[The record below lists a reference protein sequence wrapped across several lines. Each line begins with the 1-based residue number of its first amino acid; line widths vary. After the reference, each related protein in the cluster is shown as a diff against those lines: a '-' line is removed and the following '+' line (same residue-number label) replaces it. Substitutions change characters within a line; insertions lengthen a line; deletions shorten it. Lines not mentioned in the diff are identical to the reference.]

1 MAVSARWH
9 LVPPIDYTISSPTLV
24 TSAPGGFTVRIPA
37 GQTTATVTVTPIVS
51 AEVEGPETA
60 IFSAEGSSATVT
72 IVDQFAPLALTV
84 TNTNDAGA
92 GSLRAAILAAN
103 ANAGVTDTI
112 GFDIPGP
119 GPHSIA
125 LTSVLPVI
133 NDPVIIDGT
142 TEPNFAGIPI
152 VELVGTGIA
161 GGNAYGLRLDAGSST
176 VRGLVIN
183 RFSLAGIQIVTG
195 GANSI
200 SGNYIGTDTGGT
212 LARANG
218 TGIIVTV
225 SVGNTIGG
233 TSLAQRNVIAGNQ
246 SGGINIDGG
255 SGNTVQG
262 NLIGLDVTGTLALG
276 NGAMGISV
284 FASLSNVIGGTAVGA
299 GNVIAASTSINLS
312 LQGNSNNN
320 TVQGNRIGT
329 NAAGT
334 ARLTPGQNG
343 VYVIGSTGNLI
354 GGTVPAARN
363 LISGG
368 GGSGQVVLG
377 VASSSNTV
385 QGNYIGTDV
394 TGTTALTNSTWGIQ
408 IGGPGNAIG
417 GSAPGAG
424 NVISGNFAG
433 GIVLFVNATGNTIHG
448 NRIGTA
454 ADGVTAL
461 PNQNYGIGIQGGT
474 GNAIGLANAPNV
486 IAFNTGA
493 GIAATFGTQN
503 AFRNNAISRNGGL
516 GIDLGTTGRYGER
529 RGRRGPGPEQP
540 AELPRPD
547 RRGRRRR
554 GHAEQRRERHIPHRV
569 LRQHRVRSVWP
580 WRGRDVPRRGGRD
593 DRRHWQRHDSA
604 FHCRRGSIRD
614 RDGN

>member
-1 MAVSARWH
+1 M
-9 LVPPIDYTISSPTLV
+9 
-24 TSAPGGFTVRIPA
+24 
-37 GQTTATVTVTPIVS
+37 
-51 AEVEGPETA
+51 
-60 IFSAEGSSATVT
+60 
-72 IVDQFAPLALTV
+72 
-84 TNTNDAGA
+84 
-92 GSLRAAILAAN
+92 
-103 ANAGVTDTI
+103 
-112 GFDIPGP
+112 
-119 GPHSIA
+119 
-125 LTSVLPVI
+125 
-133 NDPVIIDGT
+133 
-142 TEPNFAGIPI
+142 
-152 VELVGTGIA
+152 GTGIA
-161 GGNAYGLRLDAGSST
+161 GGNAYGLRLDAGGST

-195 GANSI
+195 GANTI

-218 TGIIVTV
+218 TGIIVSG

-233 TSLAQRNVIAGNQ
+233 TSLAQRNVIAGNLTA
-246 SGGINIDGG
+246 GINIDGG

-262 NLIGLDVTGTLALG
+262 NLIGLTVTGTAALG
-276 NGAMGISV
+276 NGAFGVSV
-284 FASLSNVIGGTAVGA
+284 FASLSNVIGGTADGA

-312 LQGNSNNN
+312 LQGGSNNN
-320 TVQGNRIGT
+320 TIQGNRIGT

-343 VYVIGSTGNLI
+343 VYLIGSTGNLI

-368 GGSGQVVLG
+368 SGSGQVVLG
-377 VASSSNTV
+377 AGSSSNTV

-408 IGGPGNAIG
+408 IGGAGNTIG

-454 ADGVTAL
+454 ADGVHRWRIRTMAS
-461 PNQNYGIGIQGGT
+461 GFRAAT

-503 AFRNNAISRNGGL
+503 AFLNNAISGNGGL
-516 GIDLGTTGRYGER
+516 GIDLGTTGLTANDADDVDQGPNNLQNFPVLTAAAGGVAGTLNSLPNATYRIEFFGNAACDASGNGE
-529 RGRRGPGPEQP
+529 GATFLGATTVSTDGTGNATIPVFTAAAGQFVTATATDSSNNTSEFSACVQTGEQP
-540 AELPRPD
+540 EIAVTATDPDAAELGPD
-547 RRGRRRR
+547 TATIVVTRNGPTTLDRDVVIAITGT
-554 GHAEQRRERHIPHRV
+554 ASQRR
-569 LRQHRVRSVWP
+569 
-580 WRGRDVPRRGGRD
+580 
-593 DRRHWQRHDSA
+593 
-604 FHCRRGSIRD
+604 
-614 RDGN
+614 